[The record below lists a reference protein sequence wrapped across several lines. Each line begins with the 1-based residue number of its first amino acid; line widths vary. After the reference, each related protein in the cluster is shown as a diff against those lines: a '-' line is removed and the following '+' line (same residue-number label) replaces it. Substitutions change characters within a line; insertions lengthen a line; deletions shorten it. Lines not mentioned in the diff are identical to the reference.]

1 MQSRQPVSAVN
12 HKEACVPPW
21 KTTAPHTDS
30 ADKSYYCDYKKMPS
44 DENNRPR
51 SFVFFWII
59 FDTFQVFFFLVCLSG
74 SVLYACLPCPSFKKQ
89 SIPCKGR
96 LVLVS
101 GCLRPLFCCGW
112 QHMTSRAKW
121 EAGEG
126 VRSGSPFLELD
137 TNLALRKK
145 RGEAEFRNSSGSR
158 VRLAGYLVQ
167 ERQVKLSQ

>member
-1 MQSRQPVSAVN
+1 MEDNSATHWQRWQVILLRLQ
-12 HKEACVPPW
+12 KDALWW
-21 KTTAPHTDS
+21 KQQATEF
-30 ADKSYYCDYKKMPS
+30 CFLLDYLWHIS
-44 DENNRPR
+44 G
-51 SFVFFWII
+51 
-59 FDTFQVFFFLVCLSG
+59 FFFLVCLSG

-158 VRLAGYLVQ
+158 IRLAGYLVQ